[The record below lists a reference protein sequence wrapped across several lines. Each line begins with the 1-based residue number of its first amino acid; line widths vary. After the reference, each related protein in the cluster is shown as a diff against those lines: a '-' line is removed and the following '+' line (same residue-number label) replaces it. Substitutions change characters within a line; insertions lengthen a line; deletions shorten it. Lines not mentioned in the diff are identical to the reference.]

1 MTPEKRHSVLAD
13 QMDLLL
19 WALRSNIKQGCKDH
33 HELCVELAEQFDLWD
48 QHDPQT
54 GEGDCFP
61 LWLSRVVEG
70 ELSDFHAEEGWWY
83 RQEG

>member
-1 MTPEKRHSVLAD
+1 MTPEKQHSVLAD

-19 WALRSNIKQGCKDH
+19 WALRSNIKQGERDH
-33 HELCVELAEQFDLWD
+33 SELCRTLADQFDLWD
-48 QHDPQT
+48 RQQCPV
-54 GEGDCFP
+54 
-61 LWLSRVVEG
+61 WLSRVVEG